1 MLLFKNL
8 KTLFIIQINVQS
20 YYSALMQHHFL
31 NEIQGLFNHKIWRSN
46 DIIPHLHQ
54 RILVKKREEN

>member
-1 MLLFKNL
+1 MW
-8 KTLFIIQINVQS
+8 LFINFKRLVIVQIIVQS
-20 YYSALMQHHFL
+20 NYSALIQYHFL
-31 NEIQGLFNHKIWRSN
+31 DEIQGLFNQKIWRSN